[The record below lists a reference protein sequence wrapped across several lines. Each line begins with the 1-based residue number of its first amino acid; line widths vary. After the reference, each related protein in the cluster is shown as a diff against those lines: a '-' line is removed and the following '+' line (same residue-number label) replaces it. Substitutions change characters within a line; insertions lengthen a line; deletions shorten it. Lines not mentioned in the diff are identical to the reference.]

1 MKVYHGSTETVKL
14 PLVGIGRKFLD
25 FGCGFYVT
33 DIKEQAVS
41 WATRPLN
48 AGKPHILNIYD
59 FNNDNMNSLGI
70 YRMLKFDAY
79 SEDWLEFVVSNRQ
92 GKNLW
97 KEFDISEGGIANDR
111 IFNTIELYS
120 TGLISKSETLQRLK
134 YQKPNNQICILNQEI
149 IDKYLTFQEAFTIP
163 SER

>member
-1 MKVYHGSTETVKL
+1 
-14 PLVGIGRKFLD
+14 
-25 FGCGFYVT
+25 
-33 DIKEQAVS
+33 
-41 WATRPLN
+41 
-48 AGKPHILNIYD
+48 
-59 FNNDNMNSLGI
+59 
-70 YRMLKFDAY
+70 MLKFDAY

-97 KEFDISEGGIANDR
+97 KEFDIIEGGIANDR

>member
-97 KEFDISEGGIANDR
+97 KEFDIIEGGIANDR